1 MAPDHGAPA
10 AGGRSA
16 GGESGDLDAPLLGR
30 YKMPDGGTVTVFAG
44 YDRDSIDPPQ
54 PEVFRGNPFDDQD
67 VSAFCA
73 ALS

>member
-1 MAPDHGAPA
+1 
-10 AGGRSA
+10 
-16 GGESGDLDAPLLGR
+16 
-30 YKMPDGGTVTVFAG
+30 MPDGGTVTVFAG